1 MIHLFPRLIV
11 ILCLLNLVSTGMLR
25 AADERPNILWISSED
40 HGPQMG
46 CYGDTYATTPNVDRL
61 AERGLLFKHVWSCA
75 PVCAPARTTI
85 ISGMY
90 GPSMG
95 AEHMR
100 SQVPM
105 PANTKM
111 FPQFL
116 RETGYYCTNNSKE
129 DYNLNKPAGV
139 WDESSGKA
147 HYKNRKT
154 DQPFFAVFNATVSHE
169 SQLRKRPHKA
179 IHDPAKVTVP
189 SYHPDTPQVRQD
201 WAQYYDTVTEAD
213 AIAGK
218 HLKEL
223 EEAGLAENTIV
234 FYWGDHGSGMPRSKR
249 WPSNSGLHVP
259 LVVHFPKKWQHLAPK
274 EYAPGTAT
282 DRPVSFVDFA
292 PTMLSL
298 VGIEPPKWM
307 QGFAFAGKFQTEPQ
321 PYIYGFRGRMDERID
336 VVRSVTDGRYVYLRN
351 YMPQRSQGQHV
362 SFQFQ
367 TPTTRIWWELF
378 AQGKTN
384 EAQSIF
390 WKTPKAPEEL
400 YDLKNDPD
408 EVHNLA
414 GDPAHQEVLK
424 KMRQAQQNLAKRIRD
439 TGFLTE
445 GEMHQRAGKDAP
457 YDMAHDEKRYDLDR
471 IMAAADVATML
482 EPGALPQLKKFL
494 ADQDSGV
501 RYWGAA
507 GILMRGEQ
515 AVSAS
520 KDELRAALKDTSL
533 SVRVPAAEA
542 LGKYGDAQD
551 LQLALAALKELA
563 DPTQSSAYIGIA
575 AMNTIDALGTKAAPL
590 VDYIRTMP
598 TKDAN
603 AAGRANEYVGRLR
616 TDFLSD
622 HEGPSKD
629 DKEKKP
635 KAEKKN
641 K

>member
-189 SYHPDTPQVRQD
+189 SYHPDTPQIRQD

-213 AIAGK
+213 AIA
-218 HLKEL
+218 
-223 EEAGLAENTIV
+223 ANT
-234 FYWGDHGSGMPRSKR
+234 S
-249 WPSNSGLHVP
+249 
-259 LVVHFPKKWQHLAPK
+259 
-274 EYAPGTAT
+274 
-282 DRPVSFVDFA
+282 
-292 PTMLSL
+292 
-298 VGIEPPKWM
+298 
-307 QGFAFAGKFQTEPQ
+307 
-321 PYIYGFRGRMDERID
+321 
-336 VVRSVTDGRYVYLRN
+336 RN
-351 YMPQRSQGQHV
+351 
-362 SFQFQ
+362 
-367 TPTTRIWWELF
+367 
-378 AQGKTN
+378 
-384 EAQSIF
+384 
-390 WKTPKAPEEL
+390 
-400 YDLKNDPD
+400 
-408 EVHNLA
+408 
-414 GDPAHQEVLK
+414 LK
-424 KMRQAQQNLAKRIRD
+424 KQAWLRTRLFFTGAITAAVCHAANDGLRILACMCRWWFTSPRNGS
-439 TGFLTE
+439 TWRPRN
-445 GEMHQRAGKDAP
+445 MHR
-457 YDMAHDEKRYDLDR
+457 
-471 IMAAADVATML
+471 
-482 EPGALPQLKKFL
+482 
-494 ADQDSGV
+494 
-501 RYWGAA
+501 
-507 GILMRGEQ
+507 
-515 AVSAS
+515 
-520 KDELRAALKDTSL
+520 ELR
-533 SVRVPAAEA
+533 R
-542 LGKYGDAQD
+542 
-551 LQLALAALKELA
+551 
-563 DPTQSSAYIGIA
+563 IA
-575 AMNTIDALGTKAAPL
+575 
-590 VDYIRTMP
+590 R
-598 TKDAN
+598 
-603 AAGRANEYVGRLR
+603 
-616 TDFLSD
+616 
-622 HEGPSKD
+622 
-629 DKEKKP
+629 
-635 KAEKKN
+635 
-641 K
+641 